1 MMIDFVLQ
9 FVEGRGGVET
19 VLALIS
25 QELVR
30 RGHRVRIFQTAQPFY
45 LEWIR
50 EIPEIY
56 YYDPLLTGY
65 NRSYNGEIDAF
76 RFALGYRAL
85 LEKLTYPDIAIATM
99 GPLQSAV
106 CRIALSSLG
115 LQRPPVI
122 SWMHGPIEA
131 YGAGNLLQ
139 YSDAHFAIST
149 PIAQQIHQLFPVTA
163 PIYYI
168 RNPIDTREA
177 KRIPR
182 PLDRLEL
189 LYIGRLH
196 NQVKRVD
203 VLLKSLPILRGKWH
217 LTIIGDGPD
226 KDDLKNLSDE
236 LALTQNVTWLDWQK
250 QPWNAISE
258 ASLLV
263 LSSDSEGFGLVIG
276 EALARGIPVV
286 ATECGGPEDL
296 VKRGINGWLFPPGE
310 SKELAVILQK
320 ILDGDFALPTP
331 ETCELSVQAF
341 RPQNVVDSMEK
352 AISYTRTF
360 YTP

>member
-1 MMIDFVLQ
+1 MIIDFVLQ
-9 FVEGRGGVET
+9 FVEGHGGVET

-30 RGHRVRIFQTAQPFY
+30 RGHHVRIFQSAQPFY
-45 LEWIR
+45 LEWLR

-65 NRSYNGEIDAF
+65 SRSYNGEIDAF

-85 LEKLTYPDIAIATM
+85 LDKLIYPDIAIATM
-99 GPLQSAV
+99 APLQSAV
-106 CRIALSSLG
+106 CRLALSSLG
-115 LQRPPVI
+115 SQRPPII

-131 YGAGNLLQ
+131 YGAGNLLK

-168 RNPIDTREA
+168 RNPIDTREV

-182 PLDRLEL
+182 AVDCLEL
-189 LYIGRLH
+189 LYMGRLH

-203 VLLKSLPILRGKWH
+203 VLLKSLPRLRGKWH

-226 KDDLKNLSDE
+226 KEELKSLADE
-236 LALTQNVTWLDWQK
+236 LALSQNVTWLDWRN

-258 ASLLV
+258 ASLLA
-263 LSSDSEGFGLVIG
+263 LTSDSEGFGLVAG
-276 EALARGIPVV
+276 EALARGIPVI
-286 ATECGGPEDL
+286 ATKCGGPEDII
-296 VKRGINGWLFPPGE
+296 KHGINGWLFPPGD
-310 SKELAVILQK
+310 SRALTAILQK
-320 ILDGDFALPTP
+320 ILDRDYALPNP
-331 ETCELSVQAF
+331 ETCELSIQAF
-341 RPQNVVDSMEK
+341 RPKNVVDSMEK

-360 YTP
+360 FTP